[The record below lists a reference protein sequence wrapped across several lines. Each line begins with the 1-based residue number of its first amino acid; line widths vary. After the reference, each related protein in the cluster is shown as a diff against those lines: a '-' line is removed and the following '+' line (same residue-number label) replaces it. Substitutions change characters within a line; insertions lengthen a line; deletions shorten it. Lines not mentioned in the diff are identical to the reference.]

1 MTKKKSMV
9 GCLVLVVA
17 LIFVTTSVYGGAREV
32 RERYGP
38 GYEKW
43 IGTLIPE
50 EFEFGPEDE
59 VGRLNWMNPASV
71 LQAVRLVK
79 KGKVYDL
86 AFTVD
91 RYSPNWPGHP
101 PFEMITFRSP
111 FGERNQGDQGWMAP
125 ENNAAGIAFASE
137 ATIHCQHT
145 GTHMDNI
152 AHVVFGPNACGY
164 NGISLNKD
172 LGDFG
177 LLKGGSETV
186 PPVVCRG
193 IMLDMPAYKG
203 MKCLP
208 AGYEI
213 TIDDLKGCMRKQGVS
228 IKKGDCVLM
237 RTGNGQNWPDKK
249 KSTIGPGP
257 GWKAVKWMMDNGV
270 MLAGTDTVAYE
281 VQPTPNNMG
290 PVGSNPHPGHMCMFH
305 HGAHIMEFVN
315 MEELAKDR
323 VYEFLFMTSP
333 NKFRGA
339 TGSNI
344 RPIAIN

>member
-1 MTKKKSMV
+1 MTMKRSMV
-9 GCLVLVVA
+9 GCFVLVVA

-50 EFEFGPEDE
+50 EFEFGAEDE

-71 LQAVRLVK
+71 LEAVRLVK

-86 AFTVD
+86 AVTVD

-101 PFEMITFRSP
+101 PYELITFRTP
-111 FGERNQGDQGWMAP
+111 FGEWNQGDQGWLMQ
-125 ENNAAGIAFASE
+125 NNDAQISFASE
-137 ATIHCQHT
+137 CTIHCQHT
-145 GTHMDNI
+145 GTHMDGI

-164 NGISLNKD
+164 NGWSLKKIC
-172 LGDFG
+172 GDFG
-177 LLKGGSETV
+177 FTHTGIETV

-193 IMLDMPAYKG
+193 IMLDVAGYKG
-203 MKCLP
+203 VRCLP

-213 TIDDLKGCMRKQGVS
+213 TPEDLQGCMRWEGVEL
-228 IKKGDCVLM
+228 KKGDAVLI
-237 RTGNGQNWPDKK
+237 RTGNDTNWPDKQK
-249 KSTIGPGP
+249 ATIGPGP
-257 GWKAVKWMMDNGV
+257 GWRAVKWMADNG
-270 MLAGTDTVAYE
+270 MMISGTDTVAYE
-281 VQPTPNNMG
+281 TQPVPGGRG
-290 PVGSNPHPGHMCMFH
+290 PVTTNPHPGHQCMFH
-305 HGAHIMEFVN
+305 HGAHIIEFLN
-315 MEELAKDR
+315 MQELAQDK
-323 VYEFLFMTSP
+323 VYEFLFVTMT
-333 NKFRGA
+333 NKLRGA